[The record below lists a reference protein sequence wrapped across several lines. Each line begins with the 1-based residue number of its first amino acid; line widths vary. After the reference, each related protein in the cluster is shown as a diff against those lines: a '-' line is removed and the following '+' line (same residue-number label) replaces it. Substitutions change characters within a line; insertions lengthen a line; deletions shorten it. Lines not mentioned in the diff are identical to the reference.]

1 MKKLLILPVLL
12 ILAACQTTGEIPV
25 TTISERAPHDELN
38 DIILPPQPSL
48 TTPKL
53 DIARDSSGKPI
64 TDSNIYRGYDYDNF
78 TKVESNEY
86 KLRVYVQTLLG
97 LIQNENTRRQENRE
111 ENKKWR
117 DEAEKKKAEAA
128 K

>member
-1 MKKLLILPVLL
+1 MKKIIILPLL
-12 ILAACQTTGEIPV
+12 LSLAACQTTGEIPV

-38 DIILPPQPSL
+38 DIILPPSPNVS
-48 TTPKL
+48 TPKL
-53 DIARDSSGKPI
+53 DIARDAAGNPLA
-64 TDSNIYRGYDYDNF
+64 DSNIYRGYDYDNY

-97 LIQNENTRRQENRE
+97 LIQNENTRRQQNRE

-117 DEAEKKKAEAA
+117 DEAAKKKAEAA